1 MKYFFR
7 DISLPESF
15 KTFFTV
21 MTVLSIVGGYLVSQ
35 SIYESNQ
42 TNLQR
47 SYKLLEIESHLND
60 STVALSQQIQEWK
73 DMLLRADDKE
83 LYHKH
88 LVAFLAAGER
98 VQDAFRHTKTSM
110 QNGGMDTS
118 KIEHLINEYNALI
131 SDYSFAKTQL
141 NPKKKDSFH
150 DTDKLAI
157 GVDRNLQQHLAE
169 IKADVENYS
178 MGQLSGAIPTLGY
191 RIMLGLLGAMSLLI
205 MSLAGVLY
213 ASNAQSNKTPT

>member
-1 MKYFFR
+1 MKYVFR

-15 KTFFTV
+15 KTFFAV
-21 MTVLSIVGGYLVSQ
+21 MTILSIVGGYLVSQ

-42 TNLQR
+42 INLQR
-47 SYKLLEIESHLND
+47 TNKLLEIESHLND

-88 LVAFLAAGER
+88 LVAFLAASER
-98 VQDAFRHTKTSM
+98 VQDALRHTQSSM

-118 KIEHLINEYNALI
+118 KIEHLINEHNSLI

-141 NPKKKDSFH
+141 NSKKKDTFR
-150 DTDKLAI
+150 DVDKLAI
-157 GVDRNLQQHLAE
+157 GVDRNLQQHIAT

-178 MGQLSGAIPTLGY
+178 MAQLSGAIPV
-191 RIMLGLLGAMSLLI
+191 RI
-205 MSLAGVLY
+205 GVPHY
-213 ASNAQSNKTPT
+213 AWLTWSYVAIDYVIGRGFICLSRSRQ